1 MVGKFARPRSVE
13 NLPHLVSLLI
23 SNTDQHQ
30 VRRRCTLQ
38 LNEELLL
45 VIITTKQAPFW
56 MFLFFF
62 RYVRYICYIICTNAK
77 IPLLLDLRTRRGE
90 KYEYEYAKYNSKAA
104 LWGLIRL

>member
-1 MVGKFARPRSVE
+1 MVGKFARPRTVE

-45 VIITTKQAPFW
+45 VISTTKQAPFW
-56 MFLFFF
+56 MFLFLGM
-62 RYVRYICYIICTNAK
+62 YVIYVTLYVPMPKCLFVPIQERDGVRSMSMSMLSIIVR
-77 IPLLLDLRTRRGE
+77 PLSG
-90 KYEYEYAKYNSKAA
+90 A
-104 LWGLIRL
+104 

>member
-1 MVGKFARPRSVE
+1 MVGKFARPRTVE

-38 LNEELLL
+38 LDEELLL
-45 VIITTKQAPFW
+45 VISTTKQAPFL

-62 RYVRYICYIICTNAK
+62 RYVRYICYIIRTNAK
-77 IPLLLDLRTRRGE
+77 MPLRPDLRTRWGE
-90 KYEYEYAKYNSKAA
+90 KYEYAKYNSKAA
-104 LWGLIRL
+104 L

>member
-1 MVGKFARPRSVE
+1 MVGKFARPRTVE
-13 NLPHLVSLLI
+13 NPPYLVSLLI

-45 VIITTKQAPFW
+45 VISTTKQAPFW
-56 MFLFFF
+56 ISFF

-77 IPLLLDLRTRRGE
+77 MPLLPELRTRRGE
-90 KYEYEYAKYNSKAA
+90 KYKYEYAKYNSKAA

>member
-1 MVGKFARPRSVE
+1 MVGKFARPRTVE

-38 LNEELLL
+38 LDEELLL
-45 VIITTKQAPFW
+45 VISTTKQAPFW
-56 MFLFFF
+56 MFLFF

-77 IPLLLDLRTRRGE
+77 MPLRPDLRTRRGE
-90 KYEYEYAKYNSKAA
+90 KYEYEYAKYNIKAA